1 MDYEKI
7 SIDVLRIVR
16 KYKIELD
23 IIKRNIKI
31 RNEMEERYINTIIET
46 DEEVI
51 TSRFDMKRKK
61 SVCYRY
67 KRYGLYDIE
76 SGLYI
81 QILYKHKTSE
91 IIYIYKKDLQKI
103 EIVNLI

>member
-1 MDYEKI
+1 MDYKKI
-7 SIDVLRIVR
+7 PIDILRIVK

-31 RNEMEERYINTIIET
+31 KNEIEETYINTIIENN
-46 DEEVI
+46 EEVI

-61 SVCYRY
+61 SVCYCY

-76 SGLYI
+76 PGLYI

-91 IIYIYKKDLQKI
+91 KYLYL
-103 EIVNLI
+103 